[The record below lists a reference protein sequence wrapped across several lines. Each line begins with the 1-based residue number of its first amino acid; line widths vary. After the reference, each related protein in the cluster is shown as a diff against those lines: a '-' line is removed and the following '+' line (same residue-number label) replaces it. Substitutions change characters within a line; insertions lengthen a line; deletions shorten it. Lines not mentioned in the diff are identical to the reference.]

1 MLCCCLE
8 KFGIKCYKLA
18 KFPVLTM
25 AKKAAR
31 KASDHRLDR
40 TDRRILAEL
49 QRNGRI
55 SNVELARR
63 VNLSATPCLER
74 VRRLEQ
80 GGFIREYVA
89 VLDPDKLDVGLLL
102 YVEVTLDR
110 TTPEVFG
117 RFRDAIAA
125 RPEVQECHMVAGGFD
140 YLIKVRVPD
149 MQAYR
154 IFLGEGL
161 TAAPGVRETHTY
173 VVMDDI
179 KETTAI
185 GIPDY

>member
-1 MLCCCLE
+1 MS
-8 KFGIKCYKLA
+8 KRA
-18 KFPVLTM
+18 S
-25 AKKAAR
+25 R
-31 KASDHRLDR
+31 KSSDHRLDR
-40 TDRRILAEL
+40 TDKRILREL
-49 QRNGRI
+49 QSNGRI

-80 GGFIREYVA
+80 SGFIRDYVA
-89 VLDPDKLDVGLLL
+89 ILDPQRIEASLLL

-110 TTPEVFG
+110 TTPEVFD
-117 RFRDAIAA
+117 RFKEAIVN

-140 YLIKVRVPD
+140 YLVKVRVPD

-154 IFLGEGL
+154 HFLGEGL

-173 VVMDDI
+173 VVMDEI
-179 KETTAI
+179 KETTEI
-185 GIPDY
+185 EIRD

>member
-1 MLCCCLE
+1 MP
-8 KFGIKCYKLA
+8 KRGQ
-18 KFPVLTM
+18 
-25 AKKAAR
+25 R
-31 KASDHRLDR
+31 KGSDHRLDR
-40 TDRRILAEL
+40 TDRRILGEL

-80 GGFIREYVA
+80 VGYIREYVA
-89 VLDPDKLDVGLLL
+89 VLEPAKLDIDLLV

-110 TTPEVFG
+110 TTPDVFD
-117 RFRDAIAA
+117 RFRDSIME

-140 YLIKVRVPD
+140 YLIKIRVPD

-154 IFLGEGL
+154 AFLGEGL

-173 VVMDDI
+173 VVMEEI

-185 GIPDY
+185 DIAEY

>member
-1 MLCCCLE
+1 MS
-8 KFGIKCYKLA
+8 
-18 KFPVLTM
+18 
-25 AKKAAR
+25 KKPAR

-40 TDRRILAEL
+40 TDKRILREV
-49 QRNGRI
+49 QVNGRI

-80 GGFIREYVA
+80 AGYIRDYVA
-89 VLDPDKLDVGLLL
+89 VLDPQRMDVGMLV

-110 TTPEVFG
+110 TTPDVFD
-117 RFRDAIAA
+117 RFKEAIAE

-140 YLIKVRVPD
+140 YLLKVRVPD
-149 MQAYR
+149 MPAYR
-154 IFLGEGL
+154 TFLGEGL

-173 VVMDDI
+173 VVMEEI
-179 KETTAI
+179 KETTELEI
-185 GIPDY
+185 RD

>member
-1 MLCCCLE
+1 MS
-8 KFGIKCYKLA
+8 KR
-18 KFPVLTM
+18 PQ
-25 AKKAAR
+25 R
-31 KASDHRLDR
+31 KGSDPRLDR
-40 TDRRILAEL
+40 TDRRILTEL

-80 GGFIREYVA
+80 AGYIREYVA
-89 VLDPDKLDVGLLL
+89 VLEPEKLGVDLLV

-110 TTPEVFG
+110 TTPEVFD
-117 RFRDAIAA
+117 RFRDSIAE

-140 YLIKVRVPD
+140 YLIKIRVPD

-154 IFLGEGL
+154 SFLGEGL

-173 VVMDDI
+173 VVMEEI
-179 KETTAI
+179 KETSAI
-185 GIPDY
+185 DIGAD

>member
-1 MLCCCLE
+1 MP
-8 KFGIKCYKLA
+8 KRS
-18 KFPVLTM
+18 P
-25 AKKAAR
+25 R
-31 KASDHRLDR
+31 KVSDHRLDR

-80 GGFIREYVA
+80 AGYIREYVA
-89 VLDPDKLDVGLLL
+89 VLDPHKLDVGLLL

-110 TTPEVFG
+110 TTPEVFD
-117 RFRDAIAA
+117 RFREAIAA

-140 YLIKVRVPD
+140 YLIKIRVPD

-154 IFLGEGL
+154 GFLGGGL

-173 VVMDDI
+173 VVMEEI

-185 GIPDY
+185 DIDEH

>member
-1 MLCCCLE
+1 MSRRAL
-8 KFGIKCYKLA
+8 
-18 KFPVLTM
+18 
-25 AKKAAR
+25 R

-40 TDRRILAEL
+40 TDKRILREL
-49 QRNGRI
+49 QHNGRI

-80 GGFIREYVA
+80 AGYIRDYVA
-89 VLDPDKLDVGLLL
+89 ILDPQRLGVGMLL

-110 TTPEVFG
+110 TTPDVFEH
-117 RFRDAIAA
+117 FKQAIAA

-140 YLIKVRVPD
+140 YLVKVRVPD

-154 IFLGEGL
+154 SFLGEGL
-161 TAAPGVRETHTY
+161 SAAPGVRETHTY
-173 VVMDDI
+173 VVMEEI
-179 KETTAI
+179 KETT
-185 GIPDY
+185 GVDIPD

>member
-1 MLCCCLE
+1 MS
-8 KFGIKCYKLA
+8 KRA
-18 KFPVLTM
+18 S
-25 AKKAAR
+25 R
-31 KASDHRLDR
+31 KSSDHRLDR
-40 TDRRILAEL
+40 TDKRILREL
-49 QRNGRI
+49 QSNGRI

-80 GGFIREYVA
+80 AGFIRDYVA
-89 VLDPDKLDVGLLL
+89 ILDPQRIEASLLL

-110 TTPEVFG
+110 TTPEVFD
-117 RFRDAIAA
+117 RFKEAIIS

-140 YLIKVRVPD
+140 YLVKVRVPD

-154 IFLGEGL
+154 HFLGEGL

-173 VVMDDI
+173 VVMEEI
-179 KETTAI
+179 KETTEI
-185 GIPDY
+185 EIRD

>member
-1 MLCCCLE
+1 MT
-8 KFGIKCYKLA
+8 KRG
-18 KFPVLTM
+18 T
-25 AKKAAR
+25 R

-40 TDRRILAEL
+40 TDKRILHEL
-49 QRNGRI
+49 QQNGRI

-80 GGFIREYVA
+80 SGYIREYVA
-89 VLDPDKLDVGLLL
+89 VLDPQRMEVGLLL

-110 TTPEVFG
+110 TTPDVFE
-117 RFRDAIAA
+117 RFKASIAA

-140 YLIKVRVPD
+140 YLIKIRVPD

-154 IFLGEGL
+154 AFLGEGL

-173 VVMDDI
+173 VVMEEI
-179 KETTAI
+179 KETNAMQ
-185 GIPDY
+185 IPE

>member
-1 MLCCCLE
+1 MS
-8 KFGIKCYKLA
+8 
-18 KFPVLTM
+18 
-25 AKKAAR
+25 KKPAR

-40 TDRRILAEL
+40 TDKRILREL
-49 QRNGRI
+49 QSNGRI

-80 GGFIREYVA
+80 AGFIRDYVA
-89 VLDPDKLDVGLLL
+89 VLDPQRMEVGMLV

-110 TTPEVFG
+110 ATPDVFD
-117 RFRDAIAA
+117 RFKEAIAE

-140 YLIKVRVPD
+140 YLLKVRVPD
-149 MQAYR
+149 MPAYR
-154 IFLGEGL
+154 TFLGEGL

-173 VVMDDI
+173 VVMEET
-179 KETTAI
+179 KETTELDI
-185 GIPDY
+185 RD

>member
-1 MLCCCLE
+1 MS
-8 KFGIKCYKLA
+8 KR
-18 KFPVLTM
+18 PQ
-25 AKKAAR
+25 R
-31 KASDHRLDR
+31 KGSDHRLDR
-40 TDRRILAEL
+40 TDRRILGEL

-80 GGFIREYVA
+80 AGYIREYVA
-89 VLDPDKLDVGLLL
+89 VLEPSKLDIDLLV

-110 TTPEVFG
+110 TTPDVFD
-117 RFRDAIAA
+117 RFRDSIVE

-140 YLIKVRVPD
+140 YLVKIRVPD

-154 IFLGEGL
+154 SFLGEGL

-173 VVMDDI
+173 VVMEEI
-179 KETTAI
+179 KESTAI
-185 GIPDY
+185 DIDDS

>member
-1 MLCCCLE
+1 
-8 KFGIKCYKLA
+8 
-18 KFPVLTM
+18 M
-25 AKKAAR
+25 AKSGAR
-31 KASDHRLDR
+31 KASDHKLDR
-40 TDRRILAEL
+40 TDKRILQEL
-49 QRNGRI
+49 QQNGRI

-80 GGFIREYVA
+80 AGFVRDYVA
-89 VLDPDKLDVGLLL
+89 VLDPHRLDVGLLL

-110 TTPEVFG
+110 TTPDVFE
-117 RFRDAIAA
+117 RFKEAIAA

-140 YLIKVRVPD
+140 YLIKIRVPD

-154 IFLGEGL
+154 SFLGEGL

-173 VVMDDI
+173 VVMEEI
-179 KETTAI
+179 KESTAMQI
-185 GIPDY
+185 SE

>member
-1 MLCCCLE
+1 
-8 KFGIKCYKLA
+8 
-18 KFPVLTM
+18 M
-25 AKKAAR
+25 AKKTPR
-31 KASDHRLDR
+31 KASDHKLDR
-40 TDRRILAEL
+40 TDKRILREL
-49 QRNGRI
+49 QHNGRI

-80 GGFIREYVA
+80 SGYIREYVA
-89 VLDPDKLDVGLLL
+89 VLDRQRMGMGLLL

-110 TTPEVFG
+110 TTPDVFE
-117 RFRDAIAA
+117 RFKNAIAS

-140 YLIKVRVPD
+140 YLIKARVPD

-154 IFLGEGL
+154 TFLGDGL

-173 VVMDDI
+173 VVMEEI

-185 GIPDY
+185 QVPE

>member
-1 MLCCCLE
+1 MP
-8 KFGIKCYKLA
+8 KRS
-18 KFPVLTM
+18 P
-25 AKKAAR
+25 R

-49 QRNGRI
+49 QHNGRI

-80 GGFIREYVA
+80 SGYIREYVA
-89 VLDPDKLDVGLLL
+89 VLDPQKLDVGLLL

-110 TTPEVFG
+110 TTPEVFD
-117 RFRDAIAA
+117 RFREAIAA
-125 RPEVQECHMVAGGFD
+125 YPEVQECHMVAGGFD
-140 YLIKVRVPD
+140 YLVKIRVPD

-154 IFLGEGL
+154 GFLGEGL

-173 VVMDDI
+173 VVMEEI

-185 GIPDY
+185 DIDDH

>member
-1 MLCCCLE
+1 MS
-8 KFGIKCYKLA
+8 KR
-18 KFPVLTM
+18 PQ
-25 AKKAAR
+25 R
-31 KASDHRLDR
+31 KGSDHKLDR
-40 TDRRILAEL
+40 TDRRILSEL

-80 GGFIREYVA
+80 AGYIREYVA
-89 VLDPDKLDVGLLL
+89 VLEPSKLDIDLLV

-110 TTPEVFG
+110 TTPDIFD
-117 RFRDAIAA
+117 RFRDAIVE

-140 YLIKVRVPD
+140 YLIKIRVPD
-149 MQAYR
+149 MRAYR
-154 IFLGEGL
+154 SFLGEGL

-173 VVMDDI
+173 VVMEEI
-179 KETTAI
+179 KEGTAI
-185 GIPDY
+185 DIAES

>member
-1 MLCCCLE
+1 MS
-8 KFGIKCYKLA
+8 KRV
-18 KFPVLTM
+18 P
-25 AKKAAR
+25 R
-31 KASDHRLDR
+31 KSSDHRLDR
-40 TDRRILAEL
+40 TDKRILREL
-49 QRNGRI
+49 QSNGRI

-80 GGFIREYVA
+80 AGFIRDYVA
-89 VLDPDKLDVGLLL
+89 ILDPQRIEASLLL

-110 TTPEVFG
+110 TTPEVFD
-117 RFRDAIAA
+117 RFKEAIID

-140 YLIKVRVPD
+140 YLVKVPVPD

-154 IFLGEGL
+154 HFLGEGL

-173 VVMDDI
+173 VVMEEI

-185 GIPDY
+185 EIRD

>member
-1 MLCCCLE
+1 MS
-8 KFGIKCYKLA
+8 KRA
-18 KFPVLTM
+18 T
-25 AKKAAR
+25 R
-31 KASDHRLDR
+31 KVTDHRLDR
-40 TDRRILAEL
+40 TDKRILREL
-49 QRNGRI
+49 QQDGRI

-80 GGFIREYVA
+80 AGFIDQYVA
-89 VLDPDKLDVGLLL
+89 VLDPHRMGVGMLL

-110 TTPEVFG
+110 TTPDVFE
-117 RFRDAIAA
+117 RFKEAIAA

-140 YLIKVRVPD
+140 YLLKVRVAD

-154 IFLGEGL
+154 AFLGEGL

-173 VVMDDI
+173 VVMEEI
-179 KETTAI
+179 KETSGLAI
-185 GIPDY
+185 ED

>member
-1 MLCCCLE
+1 MS
-8 KFGIKCYKLA
+8 KR
-18 KFPVLTM
+18 
-25 AKKAAR
+25 AAR

-40 TDRRILAEL
+40 TDKRILREL
-49 QRNGRI
+49 QSNGRI

-80 GGFIREYVA
+80 AGFIRDYVA
-89 VLDPDKLDVGLLL
+89 ILDPQRIEASLLL

-110 TTPEVFG
+110 TTPEVFD
-117 RFRDAIAA
+117 RFKEAIIN

-140 YLIKVRVPD
+140 YLVKVRVPD

-154 IFLGEGL
+154 HFLGEGL

-173 VVMDDI
+173 VVMEEI
-179 KETTAI
+179 KETTEI
-185 GIPDY
+185 EIRD

>member
-1 MLCCCLE
+1 MS
-8 KFGIKCYKLA
+8 KR
-18 KFPVLTM
+18 
-25 AKKAAR
+25 AAR
-31 KASDHRLDR
+31 KVSDHRLDR
-40 TDRRILAEL
+40 TDKRILREL
-49 QRNGRI
+49 QHNGRI

-80 GGFIREYVA
+80 AGYIREYVA
-89 VLDPDKLDVGLLL
+89 VLDPQRMDVGLLL

-110 TTPEVFG
+110 TTSDVFE
-117 RFRDAIAA
+117 RFREAIAA

-140 YLIKVRVPD
+140 YLIKIRVPD

-154 IFLGEGL
+154 SFLGEGL

-173 VVMDDI
+173 VVMEEI
-179 KETTAI
+179 KESTAVQ
-185 GIPDY
+185 IPE

>member
-1 MLCCCLE
+1 MS
-8 KFGIKCYKLA
+8 KR
-18 KFPVLTM
+18 
-25 AKKAAR
+25 AAR
-31 KASDHRLDR
+31 KVSDHRLDR
-40 TDRRILAEL
+40 TDKRILREL
-49 QRNGRI
+49 QHNGRI

-80 GGFIREYVA
+80 AGYIREYVA
-89 VLDPDKLDVGLLL
+89 VLDPQRMDVGLLL

-110 TTPEVFG
+110 TTSDVFE
-117 RFRDAIAA
+117 RFREAIAV

-140 YLIKVRVPD
+140 YLIKIRVPD

-154 IFLGEGL
+154 SFLGEGL

-173 VVMDDI
+173 VVMEEI
-179 KETTAI
+179 KESTAVQ
-185 GIPDY
+185 IPE

>member
-1 MLCCCLE
+1 MP
-8 KFGIKCYKLA
+8 KR
-18 KFPVLTM
+18 PP
-25 AKKAAR
+25 R

-49 QRNGRI
+49 QCNGRI

-80 GGFIREYVA
+80 AGFIRDYVA
-89 VLDPDKLDVGLLL
+89 VLDPAKLDVGLLL

-110 TTPEVFG
+110 TTPEVFD
-117 RFRDAIAA
+117 RFRAAIAA
-125 RPEVQECHMVAGGFD
+125 WPEVQECHMVAGGFD
-140 YLIKVRVPD
+140 YLIKVRVAD

-154 IFLGEGL
+154 TFLGEGL

-173 VVMDDI
+173 VVMEEI

-185 GIPDY
+185 GIVDA

>member
-1 MLCCCLE
+1 MP
-8 KFGIKCYKLA
+8 KR
-18 KFPVLTM
+18 P
-25 AKKAAR
+25 AR
-31 KASDHRLDR
+31 KGSNHRLDR

-49 QRNGRI
+49 QGNGRI

-80 GGFIREYVA
+80 AGYIREYVA
-89 VLDPDKLDVGLLL
+89 ILEPGKLDVDLLV

-110 TTPEVFG
+110 SNADVFG
-117 RFRDAIAA
+117 RFRDAIAQ

-140 YLIKVRVPD
+140 YLLKIRVPD

-154 IFLGEGL
+154 SFLEDGL

-173 VVMDDI
+173 VVMEEI
-179 KETTAI
+179 KETTALCI
-185 GIPDY
+185 NES

>member
-1 MLCCCLE
+1 MS
-8 KFGIKCYKLA
+8 KRAVRKL
-18 KFPVLTM
+18 
-25 AKKAAR
+25 
-31 KASDHRLDR
+31 SDHRLDR
-40 TDRRILAEL
+40 TDKRILREL
-49 QRNGRI
+49 QENGRI

-80 GGFIREYVA
+80 SGFIREYVA
-89 VLDPDKLDVGLLL
+89 VLDPQRMEVGLLL

-110 TTPEVFG
+110 TTPDVFE
-117 RFRDAIAA
+117 RFKSAIAA

-154 IFLGEGL
+154 AFLGEGL

-173 VVMDDI
+173 VVMEEI
-179 KETTAI
+179 KESTAVQ
-185 GIPDY
+185 IPE

>member
-1 MLCCCLE
+1 
-8 KFGIKCYKLA
+8 
-18 KFPVLTM
+18 M
-25 AKKAAR
+25 AKNGAR
-31 KASDHRLDR
+31 KASDHKLDR
-40 TDRRILAEL
+40 TDKRILQEL
-49 QRNGRI
+49 QQNGRI

-80 GGFIREYVA
+80 AGFVRDYVA
-89 VLDPDKLDVGLLL
+89 VLDPHRLDVGLLL

-110 TTPEVFG
+110 TTPDVFE
-117 RFRDAIAA
+117 RFKEAIAA

-140 YLIKVRVPD
+140 YLVKIRVPD

-154 IFLGEGL
+154 SFLGEGL

-173 VVMDDI
+173 VVMEEI
-179 KETTAI
+179 KESTAMQI
-185 GIPDY
+185 FE

>member
-1 MLCCCLE
+1 MV
-8 KFGIKCYKLA
+8 KRG
-18 KFPVLTM
+18 T
-25 AKKAAR
+25 R
-31 KASDHRLDR
+31 KVSDHRLDR
-40 TDRRILAEL
+40 TDKRILQEL
-49 QRNGRI
+49 QHNGRM

-80 GGFIREYVA
+80 AGFIRDYVA
-89 VLDPDKLDVGLLL
+89 LLDPQRLELGLLL

-110 TTPEVFG
+110 TTPDVFE
-117 RFRDAIAA
+117 RFKAAIAA

-140 YLIKVRVPD
+140 YLVKVRVPD

-154 IFLGEGL
+154 AFLGDGL

-173 VVMDDI
+173 VVMEEI
-179 KETTAI
+179 KESTAMQ
-185 GIPDY
+185 IPE

>member
-1 MLCCCLE
+1 MS
-8 KFGIKCYKLA
+8 KRA
-18 KFPVLTM
+18 P
-25 AKKAAR
+25 R
-31 KASDHRLDR
+31 KSSDHRLDR
-40 TDRRILAEL
+40 TDKRILREL
-49 QRNGRI
+49 QSNGRI

-80 GGFIREYVA
+80 SGFILDYVA
-89 VLDPDKLDVGLLL
+89 VLDPHRIEASLLL

-110 TTPEVFG
+110 TTPEVFD
-117 RFRDAIAA
+117 RFREAIIN

-140 YLIKVRVPD
+140 YLVKVRVPD

-154 IFLGEGL
+154 HFLGEGL

-173 VVMDDI
+173 VVMEEI
-179 KETTAI
+179 KETTEI
-185 GIPDY
+185 EIRD

>member
-1 MLCCCLE
+1 MS
-8 KFGIKCYKLA
+8 KR
-18 KFPVLTM
+18 P
-25 AKKAAR
+25 AR
-31 KASDHRLDR
+31 KVSDHRPDR
-40 TDRRILAEL
+40 TDKRILREL
-49 QRNGRI
+49 QENGRI

-80 GGFIREYVA
+80 AGFIQDYVA
-89 VLDPDKLDVGLLL
+89 VLDPQRMGVGMLL

-110 TTPEVFG
+110 TTPDVFE
-117 RFRDAIAA
+117 RFKEAIIT

-154 IFLGEGL
+154 TFLGDGL

-173 VVMDDI
+173 VVMEEI
-179 KETTAI
+179 KETTSVEI
-185 GIPDY
+185 RD